1 MHALS
6 AVGHCRT
13 HGLLPA
19 CFLHAHLLHAHLL
32 LLINWFQLV
41 VVWWPLAR
49 CGVRYFLPARLPA
62 RLLAGSLAGLLGAGG
77 GALGHLLLLPGVAGL
92 VQSGWSVLSWET

>member
-1 MHALS
+1 MHGLS
-6 AVGHCRT
+6 AAGHCRT

-49 CGVRYFLPARLPA
+49 CGARYFLPARLPA
-62 RLLAGSLAGLLGAGG
+62 RLLAGSRWRARWALA
-77 GALGHLLLLPGVAGL
+77 VAPL
-92 VQSGWSVLSWET
+92 DTFFFFRVWPAWR